1 MDLNSP
7 LVSIRITINIL
18 NDIVYRISYIVSYTI
33 SDLRVLLFSR
43 EYCLR
48 ITDFFVLREW
58 LSIERN
64 AKHAGCGF

>member
-18 NDIVYRISYIVSYTI
+18 YDIVYRVSYVSYTI

-43 EYCLR
+43 EYCLH